1 MTGPEMEKALEGIP
15 KVLWVNSRMLLM
27 HGPRIRQEPH
37 VIHDAMPDGFHYE
50 PTPEVVTSLI
60 NHIKHD
66 AIVLYYGRTKAGE
79 DIEHVDRR

>member
-1 MTGPEMEKALEGIP
+1 MKIPSLDENAFEGIP

-50 PTPEVVTSLI
+50 PTPEAITGII
-60 NHIKHD
+60 NQMKHGAVFEWYD
-66 AIVLYYGRTKAGE
+66 RVKAAKP
-79 DIEHVDRR
+79 